1 MTINFLN
8 IAQVLV
14 AVALII
20 FILIQRGPGATAGS
34 AFGGGASGTVF
45 GAKGSG
51 SFLNKSTAMLATL
64 FFIITMLI
72 AIDSRDSF
80 AASDEAA
87 NQDLGVFGTLDSEDQ
102 EPTIVPEGDGST
114 TDVSDMI
121 DAIET
126 EGVEQA
132 GNEVKEAVEQAGDEA
147 KDMAADAKEAVVE
160 TADQAAQAV
169 ENAANDV
176 AEKIEEATDESG
188 DSDDGDQ

>member
-51 SFLNKSTAMLATL
+51 SFLTKSTAILATL

-72 AIDSRDSF
+72 DARDTY
-80 AASDEAA
+80 AASGEAA
-87 NQDLGVFGTLDSEDQ
+87 NQDLGVIGTLDSDNQ
-102 EPTIVPEGDGST
+102 EPAMVPEGDGAI
-114 TDVSDMI
+114 DVSGVI
-121 DAIET
+121 D
-126 EGVEQA
+126 
-132 GNEVKEAVEQAGDEA
+132 AVEQAGDEVQQTA
-147 KDMAADAKEAVVE
+147 EQTGDAIKDAATDAQDVMVE
-160 TADQAAQAV
+160 TADQAAQTV
-169 ENAANDV
+169 ENAAEEV
-176 AEKIEEATDESG
+176 AEKIKETVDESDE

>member
-51 SFLNKSTAMLATL
+51 SFLTKSTAILATL

-72 AIDSRDSF
+72 AIDARDTY
-80 AASDEAA
+80 AASGEAA
-87 NQDLGVFGTLDSEDQ
+87 NQDLGVIGTLDSDNQ
-102 EPTIVPEGDGST
+102 EPAMVPEGDGAI
-114 TDVSDMI
+114 DVSGVI
-121 DAIET
+121 D
-126 EGVEQA
+126 
-132 GNEVKEAVEQAGDEA
+132 AVEQAGDEVQQTA
-147 KDMAADAKEAVVE
+147 EQTGDAIKDAATDAQDVMVE
-160 TADQAAQAV
+160 TADQAAQTV
-169 ENAANDV
+169 ENAAEEV
-176 AEKIEEATDESG
+176 AEKIKETVDKSDE

>member
-51 SFLNKSTAMLATL
+51 SFLTKSTAILATL

-72 AIDSRDSF
+72 AIDSRDTF
-80 AASDEAA
+80 AASGEAA
-87 NQDLGVFGTLDSEDQ
+87 NQDLGVFGTLDSGNK
-102 EPTIVPEGDGST
+102 EPVIVPEGDAANADI
-114 TDVSDMI
+114 TDVI
-121 DAIET
+121 DA
-126 EGVEQA
+126 A
-132 GNEVKEAVEQAGDEA
+132 EQAGDEVKETIEQTGEEVKEMAVEA
-147 KDMAADAKEAVVE
+147 KDTVVE
-160 TADQAAQAV
+160 TTGQAA
-169 ENAANDV
+169 ENAVNEV
-176 AEKIEEATDESG
+176 VEKTEEATTESG
-188 DSDDGDQ
+188 DSGDGNQ

>member
-51 SFLNKSTAMLATL
+51 SFLTKSTAILATL

-72 AIDSRDSF
+72 AIDARDTY
-80 AASDEAA
+80 AASDEVA
-87 NQDLGVFGTLDSEDQ
+87 NQDLGVFGTLDSENQ
-102 EPTIVPEGDGST
+102 EPTLTPEGDGT
-114 TDVSDMI
+114 ATDVSSII
-121 DAIET
+121 DA
-126 EGVEQA
+126 VDQA
-132 GNEVKEAVEQAGDEA
+132 GDDLQESAQQTGEEVKEMAAEAKETIEDAAAEAAEKVDEAVE
-147 KDMAADAKEAVVE
+147 
-160 TADQAAQAV
+160 
-169 ENAANDV
+169 
-176 AEKIEEATDESG
+176 ESG
-188 DSDDGDQ
+188 DSDNGGQ